1 MPAAD
6 PHLIRQAAAQFEPR
20 RRPRY
25 GNLQPCREVII
36 ELREK
41 GASCEAI
48 AELLNRYGV
57 KTSRTMVNE
66 FVRILKQAKSTRRK
80 KAHLPSAAPS
90 PAPVLHPPATV
101 SPPIAPAKIETNT
114 NGVAKPRGPHIAR
127 VELMK
132 HGDQHD

>member
-1 MPAAD
+1 MPAVD
-6 PHLIRQAAAQFEPR
+6 PHLIRQAAAQFEPC

-66 FVRILKQAKSTRRK
+66 FVRILKQAKSPRRK
-80 KAHLPSAAPS
+80 KAHLPSAALS
-90 PAPVLHPPATV
+90 PAPVLHSSATV
-101 SPPIAPAKIETNT
+101 LLPIAPAKIETNA

-132 HGDQHD
+132 QGEQHD

>member
-1 MPAAD
+1 MPAVD

-20 RRPRY
+20 RRPRF

-80 KAHLPSAAPS
+80 KGYLSSAAPS
-90 PAPVLHPPATV
+90 PAPVLHSPATV
-101 SPPIAPAKIETNT
+101 LLPIAPAKIETNP

-132 HGDQHD
+132 PGEQHD